1 MQFRLITRDYASAA
15 RCGHLETSRGVIETP
30 VFMPVGTQATVKS
43 LSPDELEDLGAQI
56 ILGNTYHLY
65 LRPGVERIANLGGLH
80 RFMHWP
86 RAILTDSGGFQVF
99 SLAKMRKLQE
109 EGVVFQS
116 HIDGSRHM
124 ISPEIATQ
132 VQMRLGSDI
141 AMCFDECTSYPV
153 TRQYARDSMQLTV
166 RWAQRCKAVH
176 NSEQQALFGIV
187 QGSVYTDLR
196 QECLDQLVEIGFDGY
211 ALGSLAVGESKEEM
225 AAVLA
230 TVASQLPE
238 LRPRYL
244 MGVGT
249 PQDLVEGVGYG
260 VDMFDC
266 VMPTRNARNGMLFT
280 SRGNIQI
287 KNSRYADDK
296 RPIEEGCDCYTCRR
310 FSRAYLR
317 HLFMARELLAYRL
330 NTIHNLHYY
339 LQLMQQMRSAIRE
352 QQFDQWRRDFYDRL
366 VPPQNPV

>member
-1 MQFRLITRDYASAA
+1 MHFQLITQDRTSAA
-15 RCGHLETSRGVIETP
+15 RCGQIHTHCGIIDTP
-30 VFMPVGTQATVKS
+30 VFMPVGTQGTVKS
-43 LSPDELEDLGAQI
+43 LTPDELEDLGAQI

-65 LRPGVERIANLGGLH
+65 LRPGAERVARFGGLH
-80 RFMHWP
+80 SFMHWH
-86 RAILTDSGGFQVF
+86 RCILTDSGGFQVF

-132 VQMRLGSDI
+132 VQMQLGSDI

-153 TRQYARDSMQLTV
+153 TYEYARNSMQLTV
-166 RWAQRCKAVH
+166 RWAKRCKAVH
-176 NSEQQALFGIV
+176 DLEQQALFGII
-187 QGSVYTDLR
+187 QGSVFSDLR
-196 QECLDQLVEIGFDGY
+196 EECLEQLEKIGFDGY
-211 ALGSLAVGESKEEM
+211 ALGSLAVGEPKEEM
-225 AAVLA
+225 LAVLE
-230 TVASQLPE
+230 TITGQLPE
-238 LRPRYL
+238 SRPRYL

-249 PQDLVEGVGYG
+249 PQDLVEGVRYG

-280 SRGNIQI
+280 SWGSIQI
-287 KNSRYADDK
+287 KNSRYTDDQS
-296 RPIEEGCDCYTCRR
+296 PIEEGCECYTCRR
-310 FSRAYLR
+310 FSRGYLR

-339 LQLMQQMRSAIRE
+339 LQLMQQMRTTIK
-352 QQFDQWRRDFYDRL
+352 QHQFEQWRRDFYNRL
-366 VPPQNPV
+366 APLQDAN